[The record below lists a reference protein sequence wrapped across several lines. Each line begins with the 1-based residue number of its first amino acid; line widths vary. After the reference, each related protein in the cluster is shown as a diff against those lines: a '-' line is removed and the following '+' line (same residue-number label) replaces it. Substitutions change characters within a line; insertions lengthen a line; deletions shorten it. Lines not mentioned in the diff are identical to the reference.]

1 MKANFLGSTRGRWS
15 RFINATSLSLL
26 LAAAAQRASA
36 ATFVVSSAMDNAI
49 APNLRRAISDANA
62 NPGLDVIVFDFTAYP
77 ATLTFLSPLPDIIE
91 SVVIDATNPNGCLTN
106 DPPRVQLDGIGL
118 GPNANGLAARATA
131 ALPIGVT
138 IKGLAVYR
146 FPGTG
151 ILLEYNTNSVIAGNH
166 IGTDA
171 AGNVPLPNGTGLVL
185 NDCRDAIVGGTA
197 PCQRNVI
204 SGNQRGGLE
213 MYQGSGHR
221 VLNNIVG
228 LSANGQWA
236 VPNQVGVALHFG
248 QQCQIGSLLQ
258 GEGNVIS
265 RNLQEGVLVTGGL
278 GVPMDSRI
286 EGNFIG
292 TLAGGGV
299 PAPNGGDG
307 IHFHGGPTR
316 NHVRGNLIAHNG
328 GSGVMVLEGIDNEI
342 VENSIF
348 NNTLMGI
355 DISPRFAP
363 NPNDPCDPDEGP
375 NRQQNFP
382 TLASAL
388 SLATS
393 VQIDGVLD
401 SEPGKTYRL
410 DFYWN
415 PACDGFGFGEGRHY
429 IGQANITNGIAGQ
442 CVTPFNV
449 SFPVHVP
456 PGVVITAT
464 ATHPEGST
472 SEFSPCV
479 NVLDGGGGVINH
491 DGLPHTPVGR
501 ATLTPRADGTL
512 EVGRSAA
519 GGGGRFGAQIA
530 LGHAQGWIGQFDKL
544 RMEPGQ
550 TLELETAMPLP
561 GAEPEKVKAV
571 TEIVIA
577 VDTSPKLS
585 ALFDPSTR
593 VARLSVDEVD
603 DNGTSVNSTPI
614 PNGGTYQLPLCSSNG
629 GVNVLA
635 CGVVRL
641 KSGLS
646 ALMWQFVDDGYGPGC
661 GTTSPPIPQKPP
673 KVRTFLAYPDM
684 ALPGAGGFTAAGP
697 HPCEPWP
704 DCLIPGYILDI
715 KVILNPGCLSCPN
728 QIFRLKD
735 EWVQQF
741 DSLHQLAGDLN
752 TIISWQGPQPLPWA
766 TLSVQSHSVGGNLT
780 LDLIPRSPSLPLPP
794 PQGGP
799 DLQAAP
805 GFGNAARY
813 IGVDLDV
820 TVPRLPGGVGA
831 AGAGFNPWL
840 HYIVAGPVR
849 PPPGEPA
856 QDKLLFTGGV
866 RGRGWTI
873 SADFTGSGATRATV
887 EGYFRGARV
896 LGPMRLEMLEV
907 ESLPNRVAASTSVSP
922 TGAAG
927 FSLYWAE
934 AVMGPHPVPW
944 DELRLS
950 PLSPTS
956 PMQWLSR
963 VTLQA
968 SGVERLEILGE
979 NTRPALPGPLR
990 ISRAPGAGLLLSY
1003 PSEAGRPY
1011 RLEYKNTLNA
1021 SAWELLDSFS
1031 GDGSVRLVIDPLRP
1045 GQNRYYRLGGL

>member
-1 MKANFLGSTRGRWS
+1 MKANFFGSILGRWS

-36 ATFVVSSAMDNAI
+36 ATFVVSSAMDNAV

-77 ATLTFLSPLPDIIE
+77 ATLTFSSPLPDIIE
-91 SVVIDATNPNGCLTN
+91 SVVIDGTDPNGCLA
-106 DPPRVQLDGIGL
+106 DMPPRIQLDGLGL
-118 GPNANGLAARATA
+118 GPNANGLAARGTA
-131 ALPIGVT
+131 AQPIGVT

-146 FPGTG
+146 FPGAG

-171 AGNVPLPNGTGLVL
+171 AGNVPLPNGAGLVL
-185 NDCRDAIVGGTA
+185 NDCRDAIVGGTG

-213 MYQGSGHR
+213 IHSGADHR
-221 VLNNIVG
+221 VIGNYIG
-228 LSANGQWA
+228 ISANAQWA
-236 VPNQVGVALHFG
+236 VPNGVGVVLNFG
-248 QQCQIGSLLQ
+248 KRCQIGSLAP

-265 RNLQEGVLVTGGL
+265 RNLQEGLLVIGGL
-278 GVPMDSRI
+278 GMPMESRI

-292 TLAGGGV
+292 TLAGGSF

-307 IHFHGGPTR
+307 IFFLGGPTR
-316 NHVRGNLIAHNG
+316 NHVRGNVIAHNG
-328 GSGVMVLEGIDNEI
+328 GSGVMVFEGIDNEI

-355 DISPRFAP
+355 DLSPRFAP
-363 NPNDPCDPDEGP
+363 NPNDACDPDEGP

-382 TLASAL
+382 TLAFAL
-388 SLATS
+388 SLAAS

-401 SEPGKTYRL
+401 SESSRTYRL

-429 IGQANITNGIAGQ
+429 IGQATVTNGIAGQ

-449 SFPVHVP
+449 NFPVHVP

-491 DGLPHTPVGR
+491 AGLPHAPVGG

-512 EVGRSAA
+512 EVGRSAT
-519 GGGGRFGAQIA
+519 GGSGRFGAQIA
-530 LGHAQGWIGQFDKL
+530 LGRAQGWIGQFDQL
-544 RMEPGQ
+544 RLELGQ
-550 TLELETAMPLP
+550 TLELETDMPLP
-561 GAEPEKVKAV
+561 GDEPEKVKAV

-603 DNGTSVNSTPI
+603 DNGTSVNSTQI

-641 KSGLS
+641 KSGVS
-646 ALMWQFVDDGYGPGC
+646 AVMWQFVDDGYGPGC
-661 GTTSPPIPQKPP
+661 GTTNPPVPQKPP

-715 KVILNPGCLSCPN
+715 KVIQDPGCLSCPN
-728 QIFRLKD
+728 QVFRLKH

-741 DSLHQLAGDLN
+741 DSLHQLAGNLNNIVSWHGPHPWPWRGTLTAGSERLGDLLLD
-752 TIISWQGPQPLPWA
+752 IIPG
-766 TLSVQSHSVGGNLT
+766 
-780 LDLIPRSPSLPLPP
+780 SPSLPLPP
-794 PQGGP
+794 PQDAP
-799 DLQAAP
+799 DPHLAP
-805 GFGNAARY
+805 DFANAARY
-813 IGVDLDV
+813 ICLDLDI
-820 TVPRLPGGVGA
+820 TLPSLPGVGGP
-831 AGAGFNPWL
+831 AGGGIFDRSL
-840 HYIVAGPVR
+840 QFVVAGPVR
-849 PPPGEPA
+849 PRPGEPV
-856 QDKLLFTGGV
+856 QDRLVFRGGV
-866 RGRGWTI
+866 RGWAI
-873 SADFTGSGATRATV
+873 SADFSGSGAAAAMV
-887 EGYFRGARV
+887 EAYLHGVRV
-896 LGPMRLEMLEV
+896 LGPMPLESLQLD
-907 ESLPNRVAASTSVSP
+907 SLPNRVAASTSVSP

-927 FSLYWAE
+927 FTLFWAE
-934 AVMGPHPVPW
+934 AVSGPQPLPW
-944 DELRLS
+944 DELRISALS
-950 PLSPTS
+950 PANPLL
-956 PMQWLSR
+956 WLSR
-963 VTLQA
+963 VSIQ
-968 SGVERLEILGE
+968 GIGIERLEILGE
-979 NTRPALPGPLR
+979 NTKPARPGPLTIVR
-990 ISRAPGAGLLLSY
+990 IPGLGMSLSY
-1003 PSEAGRPY
+1003 PTEPGRPY
-1011 RLEYKNTLNA
+1011 RLEYKNSLNA
-1021 SAWELLDSFS
+1021 PAWELLDSFL
-1031 GDGSVRLVIDPLRP
+1031 GDGSVRQVNDPVRP
-1045 GQNRYYRLGGL
+1045 GQSRFYRLGGP